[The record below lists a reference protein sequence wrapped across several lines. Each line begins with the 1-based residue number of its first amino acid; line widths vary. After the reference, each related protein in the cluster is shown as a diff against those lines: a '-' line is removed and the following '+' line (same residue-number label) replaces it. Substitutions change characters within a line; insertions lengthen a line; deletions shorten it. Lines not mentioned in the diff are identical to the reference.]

1 MKGLGAELLKL
12 KEVTVTQIK
21 TKEAD
26 GIDVLFVEW
35 KTDTV
40 RLRSFSSSFF
50 FVLFPM
56 VALTL
61 EPRSLQCGR
70 RRWTATRPGCQKAR
84 PRRPRRRH

>member
-40 RLRSFSSSFF
+40 RLHSFSFSFF

-56 VALTL
+56 VEFT
-61 EPRSLQCGR
+61 
-70 RRWTATRPGCQKAR
+70 PGAAISVMWA
-84 PRRPRRRH
+84 

>member
-1 MKGLGAELLKL
+1 VKGLGAELLKL

-40 RLRSFSSSFF
+40 RLHSFSF
-50 FVLFPM
+50 
-56 VALTL
+56 
-61 EPRSLQCGR
+61 RSVY
-70 RRWTATRPGCQKAR
+70 
-84 PRRPRRRH
+84 

>member
-1 MKGLGAELLKL
+1 VKGLGAELLKL

-40 RLRSFSSSFF
+40 PLRSFSFSFF
-50 FVLFPM
+50 FPM

-61 EPRSLQCGR
+61 GPRSVM
-70 RRWTATRPGCQKAR
+70 WA
-84 PRRPRRRH
+84 